1 MKLLLFDLDGTLVST
16 GGAGLRALDR
26 AFEAL
31 YGLKDAMSGVRPAG
45 KVDPMIVREIFTLRM
60 DRPAESKDIR
70 DVCEI
75 YLKFLADEIVRS
87 VGYHVLDGVREL
99 LEALSKRNDVLL
111 ALGTGNWEPGARIKL
126 ERGRLNRYFTFG
138 GFGSDAELRAD
149 VLRAGVKRAEERLGK
164 KISPWDVFVIGD
176 TVLDVQA
183 GRAIGAI
190 TVAVD
195 GEGHQADLKAANPDI
210 FLNTCAQS
218 RALMEA
224 LDSASPSERLE

>member
-31 YGLKDAMSGVRPAG
+31 YGLKNAMDGVRPAG

-60 DRPAESKDIR
+60 DRPAETKDIQ
-70 DVCEI
+70 DVCGI
-75 YLKFLADEIVRS
+75 YLKFLAEEITRS
-87 VGYHVLDGVREL
+87 VGYYVLEGVSDLVET
-99 LEALSKRNDVLL
+99 LSKRHDVLL

-126 ERGRLNRYFTFG
+126 ERGGLNRYFSFG

-149 VLRAGVKRAEERLGK
+149 VLRAGVKRAEERLGH
-164 KISPWDVFVIGD
+164 KIHPWDVFVIGD

-195 GEGHQADLKAANPDI
+195 GEGHQADLKASNPDI

-218 RALMEA
+218 KELMAA
-224 LDSASPSERLE
+224 LDSISPTPGDA